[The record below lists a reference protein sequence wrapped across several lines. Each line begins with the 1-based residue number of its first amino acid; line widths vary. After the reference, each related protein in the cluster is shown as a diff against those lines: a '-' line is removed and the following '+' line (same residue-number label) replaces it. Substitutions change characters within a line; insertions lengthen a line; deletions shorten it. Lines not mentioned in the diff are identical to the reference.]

1 MKTLWK
7 KRLKETF
14 NLTYL
19 KHFPVV
25 KNSSR
30 KDIFIKKLVATAI
43 ATVIL
48 VATIGGSTYAY
59 FKSSPAKKEN
69 TITIGSIT
77 TQIEEDVEIDDQSI
91 KKNPSVKNLGANDC
105 YIRMRVLVSPE
116 SQANNLNFSYDNT
129 NWKLEEDGF
138 YYYNNPV
145 KPKES
150 TTPLFQ
156 EITIKNK
163 GALEDFEVNLY
174 QEAIQTEAYDFT
186 NNEKITGKDKLWELY
201 D

>member
-7 KRLKETF
+7 KRLKEIF

-59 FKSSPAKKEN
+59 FKSSPDKKVN

-138 YYYNNPV
+138 YYYNNSV
-145 KPKES
+145 DLNAGQTLLS
-150 TTPLFQ
+150 M
-156 EITIKNK
+156 IYM
-163 GALEDFEVNLY
+163 VNL
-174 QEAIQTEAYDFT
+174 
-186 NNEKITGKDKLWELY
+186 
-201 D
+201 

>member
-25 KNSSR
+25 KNSSG

-59 FKSSPAKKEN
+59 FKSSPNEKVN

-77 TQIEEDVEIDDQSI
+77 TQIEEDNVVINGLSI
-91 KKNPSVKNLGANDC
+91 KKNPSVKNIGANDC

-116 SQANNLNFSYDNT
+116 SQGIMMWWLH
-129 NWKLEEDGF
+129 
-138 YYYNNPV
+138 
-145 KPKES
+145 
-150 TTPLFQ
+150 
-156 EITIKNK
+156 
-163 GALEDFEVNLY
+163 
-174 QEAIQTEAYDFT
+174 
-186 NNEKITGKDKLWELY
+186 
-201 D
+201 